1 MIMAY
6 DDDELLQLSGI
17 QHFVFCRRQWALI
30 HIEQQWTEN
39 ERTFEGQQ
47 IHEKAHDPFDTEKR
61 RDVIISRAMPIHS
74 YELGL
79 SGECD
84 VVEFRKS
91 NEGAVIFGRE
101 GLYQPTPI
109 EYKRGEPKS
118 NQSDEIQL
126 AAQAMC
132 LEEMLCCEISFG
144 YLYYDKIKK
153 RVKVEM
159 TDEIRQQ
166 VKAMAEEMHDYARR
180 GYTPKVKRTKSCN
193 ACSIKESCLP
203 TLMKKNNVRQYIDEA
218 LFGEV
223 QNEETS

>member
-1 MIMAY
+1 M
-6 DDDELLQLSGI
+6 
-17 QHFVFCRRQWALI
+17 
-30 HIEQQWTEN
+30 
-39 ERTFEGQQ
+39 

-61 RDVIISRAMPIHS
+61 KDVIISRAIPIHS

-84 VVEFRKS
+84 VVEFRKAKD
-91 NEGAVIFGRE
+91 GAVIFGRE
-101 GLYQPTPI
+101 GLYQPVPI

-132 LEEMLCCEISFG
+132 LEEMLCCEVSLG

-153 RVKVEM
+153 RVKVEI

-166 VKAMAEEMHDYARR
+166 VKDMAAEMHDYARR

-193 ACSIKESCLP
+193 ACSIKEICLP
-203 TLMKKNNVRQYIDEA
+203 VIMKKNNVKQYIDEV

-223 QNEETS
+223 QDEETS